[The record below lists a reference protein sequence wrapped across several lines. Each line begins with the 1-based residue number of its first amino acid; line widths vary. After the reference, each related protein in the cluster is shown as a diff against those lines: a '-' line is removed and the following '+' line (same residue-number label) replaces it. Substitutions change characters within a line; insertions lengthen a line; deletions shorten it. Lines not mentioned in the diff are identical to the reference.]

1 MILNI
6 VFLIGGIAL
15 IIYSA
20 DRLVDGASAVAKRFG
35 INDLIIGLTIVA
47 FGTSAPE
54 LTVNIFSALKG
65 STDIAIGNVL
75 GSNISNIFL
84 IVGVAAIIYPIHIQD
99 NTKWKEIPFSLLAVV
114 ILGIL
119 ANDVLIDNADTNF
132 ISRSDGFILLSF
144 LIIFL
149 IYTFGMAK
157 KGVLNSGSEEH
168 IKKMPLWKSIF
179 FIIIG
184 LAGLYFGGDYM
195 IEGAV
200 NIAKALGMSERVIGL
215 TIIAVGTSLPELATS
230 IAAARKKKPDII
242 IGNVIGSN
250 IFNVFFIL
258 GTTACISPLPFNDK
272 INFDLIIAVSA
283 SVLLFVS
290 TLTLGKKVIVRTE
303 GIIFVL
309 IYISYITYSVI
320 S

>member
-1 MILNI
+1 MLN
-6 VFLIGGIAL
+6 FLFLAGGIVL
-15 IIYSA
+15 VIYGA
-20 DRLVDGASAVAKRFG
+20 NFLVDGSSSVAKKLG
-35 INDLIIGLTIVA
+35 INDLVIGLTVVA

-65 STDIAIGNVL
+65 STDIATGNIL

-84 IVGVAAIIYPIHIQD
+84 IIGVAAVIYPIHIQN

-114 ILGIL
+114 ALGIL
-119 ANDVLIDNADTNF
+119 ANDTLFNNETENL
-132 ISRSDGFILLSF
+132 ISRSDGLILLCF
-144 LIIFL
+144 LVIFL

-157 KGVLNSGSEEH
+157 NRNSLIIQNEN
-168 IKKMPLWKSIF
+168 IKKLPVWKAVL
-179 FIIIG
+179 FIIAG
-184 LAGLYFGGDYM
+184 LVGLYFGGKYL

-200 NIAKALGMSERVIGL
+200 NIAKLMGMSERVIGL

-250 IFNVFFIL
+250 ILNVFFIL
-258 GTTACISPLPFNDK
+258 GITATINPLPFNAE
-272 INFDLIIAVSA
+272 INFDLLIAILA
-283 SVLLFVS
+283 SILLFI
-290 TLTLGKKVIVRTE
+290 TTITMGKKVIVRTE
-303 GIIFVL
+303 GIIFL
-309 IYISYITYSVI
+309 IIYFSYITYSVI

>member
-1 MILNI
+1 MLNFL
-6 VFLIGGIAL
+6 FLIGGTAL
-15 IIYSA
+15 IIYGA
-20 DRLVDGASAVAKRFG
+20 NWLVDGASGLAKKFG
-35 INDLIIGLTIVA
+35 IKDLIIGLTVVA

-84 IVGVAAIIYPIHIQD
+84 IIGVAAVIYPIHIQN
-99 NTKWKEIPFSLLAVV
+99 NTKWKEIPFSLLAIV

-119 ANDVLIDNADTNF
+119 ANDVLIDQANTNL

-149 IYTFGMAK
+149 IYTFGIAK
-157 KGVLNSGSEEH
+157 RGNSQIAPEEE
-168 IKKMPLWKSIF
+168 IKQLTIRKAVILILA
-179 FIIIG
+179 G
-184 LAGLYFGGDYM
+184 LAGLYFGGKYLV
-195 IEGAV
+195 EGAV
-200 NIAKALGMSERVIGL
+200 NIAKLLGMSERVIGL

-258 GTTACISPLPFNDK
+258 GTTASIYPVPFNAQ
-272 INFDLIIAVSA
+272 INFDLIIAMSA
-283 SVLLFVS
+283 SILLFIS
-290 TLTLGKKVIVRTE
+290 TMTLGKKVIVRTE
-303 GIIFVL
+303 GIIFLL

-320 S
+320 A

>member
-1 MILNI
+1 MLNF
-6 VFLIGGIAL
+6 VFLVGGIVL

-20 DRLVDGASAVAKRFG
+20 NWLVDGASAIAKKFG
-35 INDLIIGLTIVA
+35 INDLVIGLTIVA

-54 LTVNIFSALKG
+54 LTVNIFSAVKG

-84 IVGVAAIIYPIHIQD
+84 IVGVAAVIYPIHIQN

-114 ILGIL
+114 ILGVL
-119 ANDVLIDNADTNF
+119 ANDVLIDKANTNF
-132 ISRSDGFILLSF
+132 ISRSDGLILLSF

-157 KGVLNSGSEEH
+157 KGNISVDTEEH
-168 IKKMPLWKSIF
+168 IKQLPMPKSIF
-179 FIIIG
+179 FVLLG
-184 LAGLYFGGDYM
+184 LIGLYFGGKYLV
-195 IEGAV
+195 EGAV
-200 NIAKALGMSERVIGL
+200 NIAELLGMSERVIGL

-230 IAAARKKKPDII
+230 IVAARKKKPDII

-258 GTTACISPLPFNDK
+258 GTTASINPLPFSTE
-272 INFDLIIAVSA
+272 INFDLMIAVFA
-283 SVLLFVS
+283 SILLFIS

-303 GIIFVL
+303 GIIFLL
-309 IYISYITYSVI
+309 IYVSYITYSII

>member
-1 MILNI
+1 MLNFI
-6 VFLIGGIAL
+6 FLAGGIVL

-20 DRLVDGASAVAKRFG
+20 GWLVNGASAIAKKFG
-35 INDLIIGLTIVA
+35 INDLVIGLTIVA

-54 LTVNIFSALKG
+54 LTVNIFSAIKG

-84 IVGVAAIIYPIHIQD
+84 IVGVAAVIYPIHIQN
-99 NTKWKEIPFSLLAVV
+99 NTKWKEIPFSLLAIV

-119 ANDVLIDNADTNF
+119 ANDVLIDKANANF
-132 ISRSDGFILLSF
+132 ISRSDGLILLSF

-157 KGVLNSGSEEH
+157 KGSIPVDTEEH
-168 IKKMPLWKSIF
+168 IKQLPMPKSIF
-179 FIIIG
+179 FILLG
-184 LAGLYFGGDYM
+184 LVGLYFGGKYLV
-195 IEGAV
+195 EGAV
-200 NIAKALGMSERVIGL
+200 NIAKILGMSERVIGL

-230 IAAARKKKPDII
+230 IVAARKKKPDII

-258 GTTACISPLPFNDK
+258 GTTATISPLPFNAQ
-272 INFDLIIAVSA
+272 INFDLIIAMFA
-283 SVLLFVS
+283 SVLLFIT
-290 TLTLGKKVIVRTE
+290 TLTLGRKIIVRTE
-303 GIIFVL
+303 GIIFLL
-309 IYISYITYSVI
+309 IYISYITYSII